1 MINFVSGAVGHPDAV
16 SAKGDAE
23 AAGAGGLIVSDIKH
37 EIVFDNVI
45 VSGSQIDSDSRIGQG
60 IVVVEAADLVFL
72 DCVGAS
78 GATNC
83 PNANG
88 VIREKIGG
96 GCNPTFHIDD
106 VAPDH
111 AGQWVGCSGTLGS
124 DTHGIN
130 LVNGTCCRVADVVIF
145 NEQAR
150 EDCGGRALNGYAAG
164 GCRNI
169 VVLDG

>member
-16 SAKGDAE
+16 SSRGYAE
-23 AAGAGGLIVSDIKH
+23 AVGAVCLIVSDIRH

-45 VSGSQIDSDSRIGQG
+45 VAGSQIDSDSRIGQG
-60 IVVVEAADLVFL
+60 IIVVEAADFVFL
-72 DCVGAS
+72 DCVDAS
-78 GATNC
+78 
-83 PNANG
+83 G
-88 VIREKIGG
+88 VIRENISG

-106 VAPDH
+106 IAPDH
-111 AGQWVGCSGTLGS
+111 AGQWIGCSGTLGR

-130 LVNGTCCRVADVVIF
+130 LVNGTCCRVADVIIF

-150 EDCGGRALNGYAAG
+150 EDCGGSPLNSYAAG

-169 VVLDG
+169 VVLDD